1 MAKDTSDTSHDAPSA
16 DEPIESD
23 AITRGVKTLM
33 GMFDTPSFLRRAGR
47 VNDAIDAVR
56 RKCQAQ
62 REEWL
67 HGVRLRLRAWHAVA
81 SKQLDVANRLPPD
94 ASRAILAIVDEVGES
109 ATSPLLL
116 AVGKPSTV
124 WNDLVESVE
133 RFNARWTR
141 FVNSVDAQAANALID
156 GYNRNYL
163 FEKECALRS
172 ARAAMR
178 GYRPI
183 ERITIDW
190 LLREFPALPTLP
202 PWRS

>member
-1 MAKDTSDTSHDAPSA
+1 MPTEASKNSRDAPSA

-67 HGVRLRLRAWHAVA
+67 HGVRLRLRAWRAVVGKHPDLA
-81 SKQLDVANRLPPD
+81 IRLPPD
-94 ASRAILAIVDEVGES
+94 ASRAIAAIAEVTGDS
-109 ATSPLLL
+109 AASPLPL

-124 WNDLVESVE
+124 WKDLVESVE

-183 ERITIDW
+183 ERITIEW
-190 LLREFPALPTLP
+190 LLREFPALPTLL
-202 PWRS
+202 PWRG